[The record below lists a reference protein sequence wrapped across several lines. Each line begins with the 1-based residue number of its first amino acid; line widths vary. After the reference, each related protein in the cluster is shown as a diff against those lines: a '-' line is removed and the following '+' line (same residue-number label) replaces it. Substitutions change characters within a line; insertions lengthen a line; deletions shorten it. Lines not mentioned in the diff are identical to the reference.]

1 MVLVDLKY
9 FNNILVKFKY
19 MIIKYLV
26 IVYEFL
32 NTVEIRRFLIHFPSH
47 GFGIKKIKS
56 NKLDREIIY

>member
-26 IVYEFL
+26 IVYEF
-32 NTVEIRRFLIHFPSH
+32 
-47 GFGIKKIKS
+47 
-56 NKLDREIIY
+56 